1 MKRKFTIL
9 AFITLMVMNAFAAQ
23 VTIDGIVYGDKAEDS
38 SLQDGEAIV
47 LNYTNDLPAAM
58 VIADKVEIEGVE
70 LTVVEITDGLFVYNT
85 VRTNEITSVKLPS
98 GLKRIGRY
106 AFENCK
112 NLETVTGI
120 PTTLEYMGGR
130 VFNGTKW
137 INSLEGEGVYLFGGW
152 AIAHRGVVPQSLTMP
167 EETIGVT
174 DGFLKR
180 GPTSGYYNLKT
191 LVLNEGLKQIT
202 YDAFDNSYNLSKVT
216 LPASLEYLDPEGFSG
231 CGIKEYEVAAGS
243 MYYSAVDGIL
253 FNLDKTELVAY
264 PPYKE
269 GDSYIVPDGVTDL
282 LGFAFYGTGLKS
294 LVLPEGVQVIE
305 SQAIRE
311 MRNLEILILPSTI
324 TKMGMGTFYGCKKL
338 KTVVLKAEECPVYGG
353 VDLNASDFDNM
364 ILYVPSESV
373 ETYKENS
380 SWGMLNSNGRDN
392 IKSIDLLNVS
402 GITLDQT
409 SATLVAGETITLV
422 ATVSPENAL
431 DKTVTWSS
439 SDEGVALVEGGVVTA
454 VAQGTTTIKA
464 TAGEFSA
471 TCEVTVSIPTSV
483 EDVEEDTEETVIYD
497 LAGRRVKEATNGI
510 YIVNGSKKF
519 IK

>member
-47 LNYTNDLPAAM
+47 LNYTNDLPTAM

-70 LTVVEITDGLFVYNT
+70 LTVVEITDGLFLYNT

-98 GLKRIGRY
+98 GLKKIGRY
-106 AFENCK
+106 AFQNCK

-120 PTTLEYMGGR
+120 PTTLEYMGNR

-152 AIAHRGVVPQSLTMP
+152 AIAYRGMVPQSLTMP

-174 DGFLKR
+174 ESFLKK

-191 LVLNEGLKQIT
+191 LVLNEGLKQIA
-202 YDAFDNSYNLSKVT
+202 YRAFDNLNISKVT
-216 LPASLEYLDPEGFSG
+216 LPASLEYLDSEGFYG
-231 CGIKEYEVAAGS
+231 CSIKEYEVAAGN
-243 MYYSAVDGIL
+243 MYYSAVDGVL
-253 FNLDKTELVAY
+253 FNLDKTELVSY
-264 PPYKE
+264 PYKKE

-282 LGFAFYGTGLKS
+282 SGYAFYGTCLKS

-311 MRNLEILILPSTI
+311 MNNLEILILPSTI
-324 TKMGMGTFYGCKKL
+324 TKMGIGTFYACNKL
-338 KTVVLKAEECPVYGG
+338 KTVVLKAEECPAYSG

-373 ETYKENS
+373 ETYKEDS

-422 ATVSPENAL
+422 ATVSPESAL

-471 TCEVTVSIPTSV
+471 TCEVTVSVPTSV

-497 LAGRRVKEATNGI
+497 LAGRRVKETTNGI